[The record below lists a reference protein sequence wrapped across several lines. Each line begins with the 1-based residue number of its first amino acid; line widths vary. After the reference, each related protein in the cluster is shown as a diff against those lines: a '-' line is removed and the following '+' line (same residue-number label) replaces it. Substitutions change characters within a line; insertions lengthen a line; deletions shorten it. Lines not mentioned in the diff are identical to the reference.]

1 MKLIKAIYR
10 FFDRK
15 IILPITKL
23 FVGIGK
29 KFKGI
34 NKPLESLLKSK
45 SSIIVLSLLISLLVF
60 VYVDRKSTTLL
71 ETNAK
76 VLYNQPV
83 NASYNEEE
91 YVIEGIP
98 ETVDITMI
106 GTKAN
111 LYLAKQLPTQA
122 VTVDLSDL
130 KVGVHQ
136 VELKYKQS
144 ITSVEYKLDPS
155 TITVVVSPKQ
165 SITKSITEEIVNLDK
180 LDSKLSI
187 ESVGLSKDEII
198 VKGTESKIKEVSVI
212 KALIDID
219 NLSNPRVGTN
229 KLKNVP
235 IVAYNNKGEIIDIE
249 LVPNK
254 IDASIEIESPSK
266 EVPLEIIP
274 KGIDKIVFG
283 KSIESIKSN
292 INKVTIYG
300 SNEVLDSINKVSV
313 NVDISDLKDSKTYT
327 KTIKKPKGIRD
338 ISSKTVTVE
347 VKLGDEA
354 STEVS
359 GVKLSYRNLGSD
371 YVVQVT
377 QDSTTEIPVIL
388 KGVKSVISDIS
399 STDIEAYVDLKGL
412 EAGEHEVDVNVTGMD
427 NTVIYTP
434 KVTKVKII
442 IIQK

>member
-15 IILPITKL
+15 IIVPITKL
-23 FVGIGK
+23 FVNIGNSLK
-29 KFKGI
+29 KF
-34 NKPLESLLKSK
+34 NKPLETLTKTK
-45 SSIIVLSLLISLLVF
+45 TSIIILSLVIAIIAF
-60 VYVDRKSTTLL
+60 IYVDRRSTTLL

-83 NASYNEEE
+83 SASYNDEE

-111 LYLAKQLPTQA
+111 LYLAKQLPTQT

-136 VELKYKQS
+136 VDLKYKQS

-165 SITKSITEEIVNLDK
+165 SLTKSISDEVINLDD
-180 LDSKLSI
+180 LDDKLSI
-187 ESVGLSKDEII
+187 EKITLSKDEVI
-198 VKGTESKIKEVSVI
+198 VKGTEEQIKKVSNI
-212 KALIDID
+212 KALINVND
-219 NLSNPRVGTN
+219 LSDPKVGSN
-229 KLKNVP
+229 KLKEVP
-235 IVAYNNKGEIIDIE
+235 LIAYDKSGKIMDLE

-254 IDASIEIESPSK
+254 VSATIEIESPSK
-266 EVPLEIIP
+266 EVPLEIVP
-274 KGIDKIVFG
+274 TGIDQIVFG
-283 KSIESIKSN
+283 KSIESITSN
-292 INKVTIYG
+292 VDKVTIYG
-300 SNEVLDSINKVSV
+300 TNEVLDTINKLEV
-313 NVDISDLKDSKTYT
+313 NIDVSDLKDNKSFT
-327 KTIKKPKGIRD
+327 KTIKKPKGIRT
-338 ISSKTVTVE
+338 ISTKTVNVE
-347 VKLGDEA
+347 VKLGDES

-359 GVKLSYRNLGSD
+359 NVKLSYKNLDSR

-388 KGVKSVISDIS
+388 KGVESVISEIS
-399 STDIEAYVDLKGL
+399 STDIDAYVDLKGL
-412 EAGEHEVDVNVTGMD
+412 EVGEHEVDVTVTGSN
-427 NTVIYTP
+427 NTIIYTP
-434 KVTKVKII
+434 KITKVKILI
-442 IIQK
+442 IEK

>member
-1 MKLIKAIYR
+1 MKLIKGIYK
-10 FFDRK
+10 FFDRH
-15 IILPITKL
+15 IIIPITKL
-23 FVGIGK
+23 FVNLGK
-29 KFKGI
+29 TIMKN
-34 NKPLESLLKSK
+34 NKSLESLTKSK
-45 SSIIVLSLLISLLVF
+45 SSIIIISLVIAIIAF
-60 VYVDRKSTTLL
+60 MYVDKRSTTLL

-83 NASYNEEE
+83 VASYNDEE
-91 YVIEGIP
+91 YVIEGLP

-136 VELKYKQS
+136 VNLKYKQS

-155 TITVVVSPKQ
+155 TVTVVVSPKQ
-165 SITKSITEEIVNLDK
+165 SLTKTVTEEIVNLDD

-187 ESVGLSKDEII
+187 ESVNLSKDEII
-198 VKGTESKIKEVSVI
+198 VKGNESKIKEVSSI
-212 KALIDID
+212 KALLNIND
-219 NLSNPRVGTN
+219 LSDPKVGAN

-235 IVAYNNKGEIIDIE
+235 VVAYDKDGKIMNVE

-254 IDASIEIESPSK
+254 VDATINIESPSK
-266 EVPLEIIP
+266 EVPVEIVP
-274 KGIDKIVFG
+274 TGIDNIVFG
-283 KSIESIKSN
+283 KSIESIESN
-292 INKVTIYG
+292 VNKITIYG
-300 SNEVLDSINKVSV
+300 SNEVLESISKVSV
-313 NVDISDLKDSKTYT
+313 NIDVSDLKDSKTYT

-338 ISSKTVTVE
+338 LSVKTVTVQI
-347 VKLGDEA
+347 KLGDEA

-359 GVKLSYRNLGSD
+359 NVKLSYRNLGSN

-388 KGVKSVISDIS
+388 KGVKSVISDMS
-399 STDIEAYVDLKGL
+399 SSDIEAYVDLKGL
-412 EAGEHEVDVNVTGMD
+412 EAGEHEVDVLVTGSD
-427 NTVIYTP
+427 SRIIYTP
-434 KVTKVKII
+434 KITKVKILI
-442 IIQK
+442 IEK